1 MDAGIVAELEAI
13 DLGDERLNQRARKL
27 AVTLAADVQ
36 ASINGACRGWAET
49 KAAYR
54 FFDNEKTTP
63 ERIHAPHYQATL
75 ERIRQQPVVLIPQDT
90 TELDF
95 TGHPPQGA
103 GPLTSLTRLGFLDH
117 TSLAITPERLPLGII
132 AVEIVQRTGE
142 GFGASRQRQH
152 NPLETKETHRW
163 LTGYRAACQVAAAA
177 PQTQV
182 VSLADCEG
190 DIYELFLEAEQHETP
205 ADYVI
210 RAGKNRS
217 LTDRDPAAGGAAY
230 VKLRAT
236 MAEAPLQT
244 TLELDL
250 PQTPKRTAR
259 TARCEVRSKAVL
271 LKAPYRRQ
279 GPLPNLTVNVVWV
292 REVNAPADAEPVDWM
307 LITSL
312 PIDTVADVLRV
323 VEYYAARWSIEVYFR
338 VLKSG
343 CQVEDIQLETAA
355 RLLPCLMLY
364 RIIAWRVLHV
374 TMLGRECPDLP
385 CDALFSD
392 AEWKSVWC
400 IVRKDEPPAAPPTLR
415 KFLSILSEL
424 GGHNGRQHDSPP
436 GPQTIWI
443 GIRRMHDFAI
453 AWETFG
459 PLSRKRELVGK

>member
-1 MDAGIVAELEAI
+1 MDAGIVVELAAV
-13 DLGDERLNQRARKL
+13 DLGDARLNQRARRL
-27 AVTLAADVQ
+27 AATLAADVQ
-36 ASINGACRGWAET
+36 ASINGACQGWAET

-63 ERIHAPHYQATL
+63 ERIHAPHYQATV
-75 ERIRQQPVVLIPQDT
+75 ERIRQEPVVLIPQDT

-95 TGHPPQGA
+95 TDHPPTGA
-103 GPLTSLTRLGFLDH
+103 GPLTSLKRLGFLDH
-117 TSLAITPERLPLGII
+117 VSLAVTPERLPLGII
-132 AVEIVQRTGE
+132 AVETLQRIEE
-142 GFGASRQRQH
+142 GFGASKQRQH
-152 NPLETKETHRW
+152 DPLETKETYRW

-177 PQTQV
+177 PETQI

-190 DIYELFLEAEQHETP
+190 DIYELFLEAQQHETP

-217 LTDRDPAAGGAAY
+217 LTDRDPEAGRWAY
-230 VKLRAT
+230 VKLRTT
-236 MAEAPLQT
+236 MGDAPLQT

-250 PQTPKRTAR
+250 PETPKRKAR
-259 TARCEVRSKAVL
+259 TARCEVRSQQVL
-271 LKAPYRRQ
+271 LKAPYRQ
-279 GPLPNLTVNVVWV
+279 DGKLPNLTVNVVWV
-292 REVNAPADAEPVDWM
+292 HEVNAPPDVESIDWM

-312 PIDTVADVLRV
+312 PIDTVQDVLRV

-343 CQVEDIQLETAA
+343 CKVEDIRLETAA

-385 CDALFSD
+385 CEALFGE

-400 IVRKDEPPAAPPTLR
+400 ILRKEAPPAAPPTLGE
-415 KFLSILSEL
+415 FLPILSEL
-424 GGHNGRQHDSPP
+424 GGHNGRKHDSPS

-443 GIRRMHDFAI
+443 GIRRMHDFAV

-459 PLSRKRELVGK
+459 PATKKRTLVGK